1 MINVQRLA
9 LLAGLIGL
17 VFGLAE
23 PLRAGD
29 LPTVAVV
36 DFISPKGP
44 ADNALL
50 GAADLLEAELSRYD
64 VRVISRRELNL
75 LRGERGLARS
85 GRVRLEDFQG
95 GALPWADFLLRGEYL
110 YGAGETGVR
119 FRLVDAATGTER
131 GSWQLFAE
139 RPGDLMK
146 NLDPLLPLIAKAV
159 CGGKAAP
166 PRPRNQPGFTAIPEA
181 ASTFY
186 HGVDHLVAGRPEY
199 AAEYFRIA
207 AASDAGFSLAV
218 LGQAK
223 AYEQLGFPSVAK
235 AARATIQDGQ
245 LPQAQTAGMSAV
257 LTVRFVNRTDTFT
270 SGQMQRIREA
280 LQETQGFALFE
291 PDWIPALTRETDLKL
306 SEDFPLVH
314 GLDHRLWLRADHFI
328 VFSAE
333 KKGLSASVIDL
344 LHGQLL
350 GTVTGGATDLDG
362 LCAQAVA
369 VIRQPGAAV
378 ADLPLARISNTNG
391 PAAKLNFTYSVD
403 EVAFALRHLAERPKD
418 LACWIHLL
426 CVMQTERLP
435 PAVLRTF
442 LDAYENA
449 IPADAP
455 DAADWLAGVLWRRY
469 LLATQ
474 EAPDMPDIEKFFAPL
489 LQRYPYSLQAQVIR
503 FHMARFLY
511 ALGDADR
518 ARPLAVEVAEKTAPR
533 VLKMDGFA
541 PFEGH
546 YVDCVKWLDSSAF
559 PAVIP
564 PEAPRMKMLA
574 RDMFAL
580 AACLCALAGDKAK
593 AQKFLNQARPLA
605 WLTVVPPINHF
616 GGPVSIYPMI
626 IGVWQPLPV
635 GYISSL
641 PPDPDKMRVQVGW
654 TFLPFATA
662 ILGAKPTAKAM
673 KSTDAML
680 HIACQSLGAP
690 EVDPLVPQEGPGNF
704 SRRNLKRLPGG
715 SDLPL
720 ETWHGRIISDSRSPR
735 EIWTGWLNA
744 LTNGPDSRVD
754 TDSIPWRPATFA
766 LACTQERAER
776 GAAVADFA
784 VQALDEFR
792 GVAPCLTQMYGEIA
806 TGKLAL
812 QCYWYAAHY
821 CIEAGELAQ
830 AWSLIQNALAW
841 RGKDDLKISLRY
853 QAALVAWRTGHA
865 AEAADILRPLAED
878 PRSKELRLVL
888 PDTTGLGSV
897 YQEAVELL
905 KKVRAGPAP
914 DGLAVALDLSPVP
927 PYFIGGYCPV
937 AGHPKKRRRREE
949 RPTDAAWAKE
959 IAAWRKSMET
969 RVPAI
974 YFDQDVKPE
983 NYEVWPE
990 IDDRLPPK
998 PPPPRF
1004 GQPYVCMLED
1014 EVGIAFVW
1022 IDSMRLWA
1030 AKYELTEDAWCYAMT
1045 KRETGGNLP
1054 QNLSYEASMEV
1065 CATLNERER
1074 GRLPEGYCYRLPT
1087 VAEWEKL
1094 ARCGTDRIY
1103 PWGNEMPPT
1112 FGNYSDE
1119 SVMPGAF
1126 PRIEGYNDGHAQE
1139 APVEDSGANEWGL
1152 YGLGGN
1158 LWDWATTQSGDS
1170 MAKGG
1175 TWLHTG
1181 DMLRID
1187 AGITGL
1193 HKASPPGGGALRCV
1207 LAPEYRN

>member
-1 MINVQRLA
+1 MTIVILLGCA
-9 LLAGLIGL
+9 LGPARP
-17 VFGLAE
+17 VV
-23 PLRAGD
+23 AGD

-36 DFISPKGP
+36 DFISTNGP
-44 ADNALL
+44 VDSAML

-75 LRGERGLARS
+75 LRGERGLAR
-85 GRVRLEDFQG
+85 GGTVRLEDLQG
-95 GALPWADFLLRGEYL
+95 GALPWADFLLRGEYQ
-110 YGAGETGVR
+110 YGEGEAGVR

-131 GSWQLFAE
+131 GNWQLFAA

-146 NLDPLLPLIAKAV
+146 NIDPLLPLIAKAV

-166 PRPRNQPGFTAIPEA
+166 PRPRNQSGFTAIPEA

-218 LGQAK
+218 HAQAK
-223 AYEQLGFPSVAK
+223 AYEQLGFSGVAE
-235 AARATIQDGQ
+235 AVRATIPAGL
-245 LPQAQTAGMSAV
+245 LPQAQAAGTSAV

-270 SGQMQRIREA
+270 SGQMQRIRDA
-280 LQETQGFALFE
+280 LQETHGFALFE

-314 GLDHRLWLRADHFI
+314 GLDHRLWLRADHFL

-333 KKGLSASVIDL
+333 KKGLSASVINL

-362 LCAQAVA
+362 LCTQAVA
-369 VIRQPGAAV
+369 LIRLPGKV
-378 ADLPLARISNTNG
+378 VSDMPLATTSDTNG

-418 LACWIHLL
+418 LACWTHLL

-435 PAVLRTF
+435 PAVLRVF
-442 LDAYENA
+442 LDAYEDA
-449 IPADAP
+449 IPSDAT

-469 LLATQ
+469 FLAAQ
-474 EAPDMPDIEKFFAPL
+474 EAPDMPDIEKSFAPL

-533 VLKMDGFA
+533 VLKMDSFV
-541 PFEGH
+541 PFDGQ
-546 YVDCVKWLDSSAF
+546 YVDCVKWLDGSAF

-564 PEAPRMKMLA
+564 PEAPRMRMLA

-580 AACLCALAGDKAK
+580 AACLCAQAGDQAK

-605 WLTVVPPINHF
+605 WITVVPPINHF
-616 GGPVSIYPMI
+616 GGPVSIYPVT
-626 IGVWQPLPV
+626 IGAWL
-635 GYISSL
+635 SL

-662 ILGAKPTAKAM
+662 ILGKRPTAKAM

-680 HIACQSLGAP
+680 HIACESLGAP
-690 EVDPLVPQEGPGNF
+690 EVDPLVPREGPGNF
-704 SRRNLKRLPGG
+704 SRRNLKWLPGD

-720 ETWHGRIISDSRSPR
+720 DTWHGRIISDSRSPR
-735 EIWTGWLNA
+735 EIWSGWLNA

-754 TDSIPWRPATFA
+754 TDPIPWRPATFA

-792 GVAPCLTQMYGEIA
+792 GAGPCLTKMYGEIA

-812 QCYWYAAHY
+812 QCYWYAAHF

-830 AWSLIQNALAW
+830 AWSLIQKALAW

-865 AEAADILRPLAED
+865 AEAAEILRPQAED
-878 PRSKELRLVL
+878 PRSKELRLIL

-914 DGLAVALDLSPVP
+914 DGRAVALELSPVP

-937 AGHPKKRRRREE
+937 AGPPKQRRRSEE

-959 IAAWRKSMET
+959 IAAWRKSMEA
-969 RVPAI
+969 RVPA
-974 YFDQDVKPE
+974 FSCFKDLHQDLTPE
-983 NYEVWPE
+983 NYESWPE

-1004 GQPYVCMLED
+1004 GQPYVCILED

-1022 IDSMRLWA
+1022 IDSLRLWA

-1045 KRETGGNLP
+1045 ERETGGSLP
-1054 QNLSYEASMEV
+1054 QKLSYEASMQV

-1074 GRLPEGYCYRLPT
+1074 GRLPEGYCYRMPT
-1087 VAEWEKL
+1087 VEEWERL
-1094 ARCGTDRIY
+1094 ARCGTGRIY
-1103 PWGNEMPPT
+1103 PWGNTMPPT

-1119 SVMPGAF
+1119 SVTPGAF
-1126 PRIEGYNDGHAQE
+1126 PRIKGYNDGHAQE

-1152 YGLGGN
+1152 YGVGGN
-1158 LWDWATTQSGDS
+1158 LWEWATTPTGDTI
-1170 MAKGG
+1170 AKGAS
-1175 TWLHTG
+1175 WLFTG
-1181 DMLRID
+1181 DMLRVD
-1187 AGITGL
+1187 AGM
-1193 HKASPPGGGALRCV
+1193 PGQRANDCTLRCI
-1207 LAPEYRN
+1207 LAPELKPATPAH